1 MAEIIN
7 FPAKNPENEA
17 ETDEKTLIWVCGN
30 CGCQSFYL
38 HSTGDTECCGCNAF
52 SGPEDENGW
61 RLRLPPE
68 PEDPEEISRDTT
80 ILAVLGDDIAKPR
93 VADRI
98 KSEDVVV
105 AAAIR
110 REGGMFWWTS
120 GYETPEQ
127 KEWFEEH
134 LDELKKCVMKAG
146 EIKG

>member
-7 FPAKNPENEA
+7 FPAKTA
-17 ETDEKTLIWVCGN
+17 EKEEKSGDTLIWVCNN
-30 CGCQSFYL
+30 CGCQSFFL

-52 SGPEDENGW
+52 SGSEDDTGR

-68 PEDPEEISRDTT
+68 PENPEEIGTDTT
-80 ILAVLGDDIAKPR
+80 ILAVLGDDLAKKR
-93 VADRI
+93 VVKRI
-98 KSEDVVV
+98 EDEDIII

-120 GYETPEQ
+120 GFETPDQ
-127 KEWFEEH
+127 RAWFEEH
-134 LDELKKCVMKAG
+134 LDELKKCILKAG